1 MVNLRPKAEVDLL
14 EIWDFIHQ
22 GSGPDRADAFID
34 RIKATFENLETFP
47 EMGKAR
53 PDFGLNLRSITEGNY
68 LIFYQPTRDGI
79 DIVRVLHGAR
89 DFEGLLEDD
98 PDTFH

>member
-14 EIWDFIHQ
+14 EIWDFIFQ
-22 GSGPDRADAFID
+22 GSNIERADAFVD
-34 RIKATFENLETFP
+34 RILATCNTLETFP

-53 PDFGLNLRSITEGNY
+53 ANLAPKLRSITEGNY
-68 LIFYQPTRDGI
+68 LIFYQPTSKGI

-89 DFEGLLEDD
+89 DLEALLEDD
-98 PDTFH
+98 PDTFR